1 MKSIF
6 CFLIILLG
14 FLSISPPVV
23 FAQACQSPFIGC
35 NGLCTLPAECNTGG
49 NTNQPGGGNTNQPSG
64 GSAITNPIQ
73 SNTFGELMA
82 KIADAAAKIGLPLVA
97 VFMIYA
103 GFLFVSA
110 RGNEEQL
117 TKAKTTFFWT
127 IIGALLVVGA
137 FAISLAIKDFAQKL

>member
-1 MKSIF
+1 MKKLF
-6 CFLIILLG
+6 CLLLLFSMPLIS
-14 FLSISPPVV
+14 FAADCPPDKI
-23 FAQACQSPFIGC
+23 C
-35 NGLCTLPAECNTGG
+35 
-49 NTNQPGGGNTNQPSG
+49 
-64 GSAITNPIQ
+64 NPII

-82 KIADAAAKIGLPLVA
+82 RIADAAAKIGLPLVA
-97 VFMIYA
+97 VFMIYS

-137 FAISLAIKDFAQKL
+137 FAISLAIENFAKQL

>member
-1 MKSIF
+1 MILNFIF
-6 CFLIILLG
+6 LL
-14 FLSISPPVV
+14 PV
-23 FAQACQSPFIGC
+23 FAQIG
-35 NGLCTLPAECNTGG
+35 GTD
-49 NTNQPGGGNTNQPSG
+49 PGGPIGGTDPS
-64 GSAITNPIQ
+64 SRITNPIQ

>member
-1 MKSIF
+1 MKLLKF
-6 CFLIILLG
+6 CTIFLILNFIFLL
-14 FLSISPPVV
+14 PV
-23 FAQACQSPFIGC
+23 FAQIG
-35 NGLCTLPAECNTGG
+35 GTD
-49 NTNQPGGGNTNQPSG
+49 PGGPIGGTDPS
-64 GSAITNPIQ
+64 SRITNPIQ
-73 SNTFGELMA
+73 SNTFGELM
-82 KIADAAAKIGLPLVA
+82 AKIGLPLVA

>member
-49 NTNQPGGGNTNQPSG
+49 NTNQPGGGT
-64 GSAITNPIQ
+64 AITNPIQ

>member
-1 MKSIF
+1 MTNKFLTKYSIF
-6 CFLIILLG
+6 WLILLI
-14 FLSISPPVV
+14 SIPLVSIN
-23 FAQACQSPFIGC
+23 AQTVNVGICDPQVSVC
-35 NGLCTLPAECNTGG
+35 
-49 NTNQPGGGNTNQPSG
+49 
-64 GSAITNPIQ
+64 NPIT
-73 SNTFGELMA
+73 SNDFAELMA

-97 VFMIYA
+97 VFMIYS

-137 FAISLAIKDFAQKL
+137 FAISLAIKDFATKL